1 MKSKLYN
8 IIAVCFVSSCFMLL
22 NARNS
27 STRLT
32 SDSKKTYQVRYVE
45 ATWWSCNVFF
55 KDEYVLINYYNYSEK
70 SDCNMKFERESF
82 EFDFFENLLQT
93 DIEYSKILSS
103 LDTFDGVYLTIKYF
117 NQYVETYNM
126 FTYKMIEKENMQA
139 TEVIKL
145 IRKNYCF

>member
-1 MKSKLYN
+1 
-8 IIAVCFVSSCFMLL
+8 MLL